1 MLYKI
6 KDAVDREMQS
16 IVEDARELIR
26 IPSRNPPGEERRCA
40 EYIHSRLKE
49 LGLNSILLHEPYA
62 DRPQVIAYARDSR
75 SDELRIVLN
84 GHIDTVPEGS
94 MEGWSVDPFSGMIK
108 DGKMYGRG
116 AADMKSA
123 LAVMM
128 HICKIVSRRDLLLC
142 FAIGEERAEPG
153 TSTILKHLRRLGIDR
168 LRYGIVM
175 EPTSLKI
182 ATCQMG
188 ALWLNVKV
196 RGRSAHASIPTNG
209 INAIVRACKAI
220 GALEAY
226 ARDIA
231 KRNISSSSSNNDSSS
246 MISNIKRLCIPRCS
260 VTMITGGVKE
270 NVVPDEC
277 SFTIDRRVAPYE
289 SANDVINEIKMLLDL
304 HAEEYEMSMIAERSP
319 VCIDESSILVKGLSD
334 ALATIGITDHHP
346 FYWCFPGSTDNEH
359 IVREGIESI
368 VWGPGSIEQ
377 AHAADEHISV
387 EELRLSAYALAL
399 LLSKLGYYRDD
410 KSAGT
415 V

>member
-6 KDAVDREMQS
+6 KDAVDSEMQS

-75 SDELRIVLN
+75 FDELRIVLN
-84 GHIDTVPEGS
+84 GHIDTVPEGG
-94 MEGWSVDPFSGMIK
+94 MEGWNVDPFSGMIK
-108 DGKMYGRG
+108 DGKIYGRG

-123 LAVMM
+123 LAIMM
-128 HICKIVSRRDLLLC
+128 HICKIVGRRDLLLC

-153 TSTILKHLRRLGIDR
+153 TSTILKHVRRLGIDR

-188 ALWLNVKV
+188 ALWLNVRVK
-196 RGRSAHASIPTNG
+196 GRSAHASIPTNG

-231 KRNISSSSSNNDSSS
+231 KRSISNSSS
-246 MISNIKRLCIPRCS
+246 MISNGSRACIPRCS
-260 VTMITGGVKE
+260 VTMIAGGVKE
-270 NVVPDEC
+270 NIVPDEC

-289 SANDVINEIKMLLDL
+289 SANDVISEIKALLDAY
-304 HAEEYEMSMIAERSP
+304 AEEYEMSMIAERSP

-334 ALATIGITDHHP
+334 ALATIGITDHP
-346 FYWCFPGSTDNEH
+346 VCWCFPGSTDNEH
-359 IVREGIESI
+359 VVREGIESI
-368 VWGPGSIEQ
+368 VWGSGSIEQ
-377 AHAADEHISV
+377 AHAADEHISI
-387 EELRLSAYALAL
+387 EELRLSTYALAL
-399 LLSKLGYYRDD
+399 LLSKLGYQE
-410 KSAGT
+410 
-415 V
+415 

>member
-1 MLYKI
+1 MLYRI
-6 KDAVDREMQS
+6 KDAVDGEMQS
-16 IVEDARELIR
+16 IVEDAKELIR

-49 LGLNSILLHEPYA
+49 LGLNPILLHEPYA

-75 SDELRIVLN
+75 FDELRIVLN

-108 DGKMYGRG
+108 DGKIYGRG

-153 TSTILKHLRRLGIDR
+153 TSTILKHVRRLGIDR

-231 KRNISSSSSNNDSSS
+231 KRSISNNNSS
-246 MISNIKRLCIPRCS
+246 MISNSKRACIPRCS
-260 VTMITGGVKE
+260 VTMIAGGVKE
-270 NVVPDEC
+270 NVVPEEC

-289 SANDVINEIKMLLDL
+289 SANDVVSEIKVLLDAY
-304 HAEEYEMSMIAERSP
+304 AEEYEMSMIAERSP

-334 ALATIGITDHHP
+334 ALATIGITDHP
-346 FYWCFPGSTDNEH
+346 FYCFPGSTDNEH

-399 LLSKLGYYRDD
+399 LLSKLGYY
-410 KSAGT
+410 
-415 V
+415 

>member
-6 KDAVDREMQS
+6 KDAVDSEMQR
-16 IVEDARELIR
+16 IVEDVRELIR

-75 SDELRIVLN
+75 FDELRIVLN

-108 DGKMYGRG
+108 DGKIYGRG

-123 LAVMM
+123 LAIMM
-128 HICKIVSRRDLLLC
+128 HICKIVGRRDLLLC

-153 TSTILKHLRRLGIDR
+153 TSTILKHVRRLGIDR

-188 ALWLNVKV
+188 ALWLNVRV

-231 KRNISSSSSNNDSSS
+231 KRSISNSSS
-246 MISNIKRLCIPRCS
+246 MISNGSRACIPRCS
-260 VTMITGGVKE
+260 VTMIAGGVKE
-270 NVVPDEC
+270 NIVPDEC

-289 SANDVINEIKMLLDL
+289 SANDVISEIKALLDAY
-304 HAEEYEMSMIAERSP
+304 AEEYEMSMIAERSP

-334 ALATIGITDHHP
+334 ALATIGITDHP
-346 FYWCFPGSTDNEH
+346 VCWCFPGSTDNEH
-359 IVREGIESI
+359 VVREGIESI

-377 AHAADEHISV
+377 AHAADEHISI
-387 EELRLSAYALAL
+387 EELRLSTYALAL
-399 LLSKLGYYRDD
+399 LLSKLGYQE
-410 KSAGT
+410 
-415 V
+415 